1 MNQPVSPAQVFASHI
16 IAELA
21 SYGSEFWVA
30 PGARSQALAIAA
42 AQVPNQL
49 HVRID
54 ERSLGFSALGK
65 AVFGELQVLITTSGT
80 AVANLH
86 PAVLEA
92 HHSGIPLILL
102 TADRPLELR
111 GVGSNQTTNQVG
123 IFSDAVSECID
134 VQAPTIEDIANLPEQ
149 AAMLVSRAVSLAVGK
164 KQPIQLNLQF
174 REPLSASEPNA
185 AKILKTLSR
194 KHVQNQSESIV
205 EMVLSNQAVIVAGAG
220 SEEFADEINALGL
233 PVFAEPSSG
242 VRHLSNSVIGY
253 RFVLD
258 DDLAKQIDQVI
269 VYGKPTLSRPVIA
282 LLRSGVKVMVRP
294 SRMGEFKIPSDA
306 EVIESII
313 ETTVDATSWLDKWHS
328 RAQELMSVGTDALDR
343 RSIVEKVWQLGSD
356 DVLVLGASQM
366 IRVADLYAPRN
377 KARIWA
383 NRGLAGIDGTI
394 ATATGIALA
403 TKGTTRALMGDLTF
417 LHDVGSLVIDPVDG
431 ELNLQLV
438 VVNDNGGK
446 IFDALEVKQT
456 VATDVFSRVFRTGQ
470 DFKIDSLASAFGWKY
485 LLVENVADL
494 EKALLFSGR
503 VIIEIKLANQE

>member
-1 MNQPVSPAQVFASHI
+1 VSPAQVFAANI
-16 IAELA
+16 VAELA

-30 PGARSQALAIAA
+30 PGARSQSLAIAA

-65 AVFGELQVLITTSGT
+65 AAFGELQVLITTSGT

-102 TADRPLELR
+102 TADRPVELR

-123 IFSDAVSECID
+123 IFSDAVIECID
-134 VQAPTIEDIANLPEQ
+134 VPAPTENDIFELPALAKKLVTHAVNL
-149 AAMLVSRAVSLAVGK
+149 AVSK

-174 REPLSASEPNA
+174 REPLSSSVPNA
-185 AKILKTLSR
+185 TEILATLEP
-194 KHVQNQSESIV
+194 KHIQSNPTQITKLQ
-205 EMVLSNQAVIVAGAG
+205 LSEKAVVVAGAG
-220 SEEFADEINALGL
+220 SEDFADEIQSLDL
-233 PVFAEPSSG
+233 PVLAEPSSG
-242 VRHLSNSVIGY
+242 VRHLPNSVIGY

-258 DDLAKQIDQVI
+258 DALAKEIDQVI

-294 SRMGEFKIPSDA
+294 SRMGDFRIPESA
-306 EVIESII
+306 EIIENIIES
-313 ETTVDATSWLDKWHS
+313 AGSSAWLDQWITK
-328 RAQELMSVGTDALDR
+328 ALELMPQADASLDR
-343 RSIVEKVWQLGSD
+343 RSIVEQVWQLDES

-366 IRVADLYAPRN
+366 IRVADYFAPKS
-377 KARIWA
+377 KARVWA

-403 TKGTTRALMGDLTF
+403 NKGLTRALMGDLTF
-417 LHDVGSLVIDPVDG
+417 LHDVGSLVIDEADG
-431 ELNLQLV
+431 ELNLQVV

-456 VATDVFSRVFRTGQ
+456 VDADVFSRVFRTGQ
-470 DFKIDSLASAFGWKY
+470 QFKIDSLASAFGWKY
-485 LLVENVADL
+485 ALVASIAELEN
-494 EKALLFSGR
+494 ALKLTGR
-503 VIIEIKLANQE
+503 VIIEIQLAS

>member
-1 MNQPVSPAQVFASHI
+1 MSPAQVFAANI
-16 IAELA
+16 VAELA

-30 PGARSQALAIAA
+30 PGARSQSLAIAA

-65 AVFGELQVLITTSGT
+65 AAFGELQVLITTSGT

-102 TADRPLELR
+102 TADRPVELR

-123 IFSDAVSECID
+123 IFSDAVIECVD
-134 VQAPTIEDIANLPEQ
+134 VPAPTENDIDELPTLAKKLVTHAVNL
-149 AAMLVSRAVSLAVGK
+149 AVSK

-174 REPLSASEPNA
+174 REPLSSSVPNA
-185 AKILKTLSR
+185 AEILATLER
-194 KHVQNQSESIV
+194 KHIQSNPTQITKLQ
-205 EMVLSNQAVIVAGAG
+205 LSEKAVVVAGAG
-220 SEEFADEINALGL
+220 SEDFADEIQSLGL
-233 PVFAEPSSG
+233 PVLAEPSSG
-242 VRHLSNSVIGY
+242 VRHLPNSVIGY

-258 DDLAKQIDQVI
+258 DALAKEIDQVI
-269 VYGKPTLSRPVIA
+269 VYGKPTLSRPIIA

-294 SRMGEFKIPSDA
+294 SRMGDFRIPESA
-306 EVIESII
+306 EIVENIIES
-313 ETTVDATSWLDKWHS
+313 TGLSSWLDQWITKAS
-328 RAQELMSVGTDALDR
+328 ELMPQADASLDR
-343 RSIVEKVWQLGSD
+343 RSVVEQVWQLDES

-366 IRVADLYAPRN
+366 IRVADYFAPKS
-377 KARIWA
+377 KARVLA

-403 TKGTTRALMGDLTF
+403 NKGLTRALMGDLTF
-417 LHDVGSLVIDPVDG
+417 LHDVGSLVIDEADG
-431 ELNLQLV
+431 ELNLQVV

-456 VATDVFSRVFRTGQ
+456 VDADVFSRVFRTGQ
-470 DFKIDSLASAFGWKY
+470 QFKIDSLASAFGWKY
-485 LLVENVADL
+485 SLVASIAELEN
-494 EKALLFSGR
+494 ALKLTGR
-503 VIIEIKLANQE
+503 VIIEIQLTS